1 MKYNLRSLTKFS
13 IRDVLILT
21 LVVAMAL
28 GWWVDRQGL
37 ARWGS
42 AMKRD
47 RERAV
52 WETEALKR
60 GVEDMGVDVTI
71 NSEGVHTDRLDPD
84 GGHSKNSQFFH
95 SNLAK

>member
-1 MKYNLRSLTKFS
+1 MSYNLRSLTKFS

-42 AMKRD
+42 AMERD

-60 GVEDMGVDVTI
+60 GVEGLGVDVTI
-71 NSEGVHTDRLDPD
+71 NSEGVHTTRLDPH
-84 GGHSKNSQFFH
+84 GGRSQNSQFFH
-95 SNLAK
+95 PKLAK

>member
-1 MKYNLRSLTKFS
+1 MKYSLRSLMTFS
-13 IRDVLILT
+13 IRDLA
-21 LVVAMAL
+21 LVTVIVAMAL
-28 GWWVDRQGL
+28 GWWLDRQGL

-42 AMKRD
+42 TMERD

-60 GVEDMGVDVTI
+60 GVENIGVDVTI
-71 NSEGVHTDRLDPD
+71 NSEGVHTDYQDPY
-84 GGHSKNSQFFH
+84 GGRSKNSQFFH

>member
-1 MKYNLRSLTKFS
+1 MKFS
-13 IRDVLILT
+13 IRDMLLVT
-21 LVVAMAL
+21 LCVALVL
-28 GWWVDRQGL
+28 GWWVDRTGL

-42 AMKRD
+42 AMERD

-60 GVEDMGVDVTI
+60 SVENMGVDVTI
-71 NSEGVHTDRLDPD
+71 NSEGVHADHQDPD

-95 SNLAK
+95 SHLAK